1 MRACL
6 AHRPHRPI
14 SHNPSAGSHRSR
26 PQARAGAYGRGAYGA
41 YTGSYGG
48 SYGAAGS
55 RAGAGFDPNYNPFQS
70 YYWQGTGGS
79 YWGWKQYARRGGSG
93 LGEGLGGLWQV
104 FSAWR
109 GQQCEPGILCAAP
122 QAGRRM
128 HPPLPEQSPWERRLA
143 RTNWPASVASP
154 PRLHLCCPRH
164 NRPSPLPSFPQSTV
178 SPPISPARSQQTL
191 PACCAPLLAWA
202 APTPPP

>member
-6 AHRPHRPI
+6 ARRPHRPI
-14 SHNPSAGSHRSR
+14 SPHPSAGSHRSR

-70 YYWQGTGGS
+70 YYRQGTGGS

-93 LGEGLGGLWQV
+93 LGEWLGG
-104 FSAWR
+104 
-109 GQQCEPGILCAAP
+109 
-122 QAGRRM
+122 
-128 HPPLPEQSPWERRLA
+128 
-143 RTNWPASVASP
+143 
-154 PRLHLCCPRH
+154 
-164 NRPSPLPSFPQSTV
+164 
-178 SPPISPARSQQTL
+178 
-191 PACCAPLLAWA
+191 
-202 APTPPP
+202 